1 MDILRVFTGSD
12 GRSHLEDFTVALEDH
27 GAWGEISNVWP
38 ANGVQFRTVP
48 RNYFLDF
55 HTAPRRQLV
64 VTLSGSVELEMGDGN
79 RRILGPGTIVLAED
93 TAGQGHVSRSVDH
106 QPRTCL
112 FVHLDGDLPT
122 PQRRA
127 VP

>member
-64 VTLSGSVELEMGDGN
+64 VTLSGSVEPQDPRSRN
-79 RRILGPGTIVLAED
+79 DRPRR
-93 TAGQGHVSRSVDH
+93 GHGWARARQS
-106 QPRTCL
+106 
-112 FVHLDGDLPT
+112 
-122 PQRRA
+122 QR
-127 VP
+127 